1 LALENLFSLVKER
14 WKTPANTAA
23 PETPAA
29 TEKPMEKL
37 AEKQPTTFKCPR
49 CMQVTPADVYAGNL
63 KVCPACNYHGR
74 MGARE
79 RLNIF
84 VDPGTF
90 SEFDKGMTSLNPIDF
105 PGYDEKMGALREKT
119 GLVDA
124 IITGTASIHSIPFV
138 LGIMDS
144 NFMMASMGS
153 VVGEKITR
161 AFEYAE
167 QNGLPLVMFTASGGA
182 RMQEGIISLMQMA
195 KTSAAAAKL
204 SEAGGLFISV
214 LTDPTTGG
222 VEASFASLGDV
233 IIAEPKVL
241 IGFAGRRVIEGTIK
255 QHLPEDFQSAE
266 FQLEHGFVD
275 MITERKAMRKT
286 IRHIL
291 RLHGYRGDKNV

>member
-14 WKTPANTAA
+14 WKSPAGTVTT
-23 PETPAA
+23 ETSGN
-29 TEKPMEKL
+29 EKPAEKPV
-37 AEKQPTTFKCPR
+37 EKQPTVFKCPR
-49 CMQVTPADVYAGNL
+49 CMQITPIEAYADNL

-74 MGARE
+74 MSAKE
-79 RLNIF
+79 RLGIF
-84 VDPGTF
+84 VDSGTF
-90 SEFDKGMTSLNPIDF
+90 SEFDKDMRSLNPIDF

-138 LGIMDS
+138 IGIMDS

-167 QNGLPLVMFTASGGA
+167 ANKLPLVMFTASGGA

-222 VEASFASLGDV
+222 VEASFASLGDI

-275 MITERKAMRKT
+275 MITERKAMRRT

-291 RLHGYRGDKNV
+291 RLHGFRGDKNV

>member
-1 LALENLFSLVKER
+1 
-14 WKTPANTAA
+14 
-23 PETPAA
+23 
-29 TEKPMEKL
+29 
-37 AEKQPTTFKCPR
+37 
-49 CMQVTPADVYAGNL
+49 MQITPADVYADNL

-79 RLNIF
+79 RLKIF
-84 VDPGTF
+84 VDTDSF
-90 SEFDKGMTSLNPIDF
+90 SEFDKTMSSLNPIEF
-105 PGYDEKMGALREKT
+105 PGYDEKLDALQSKT

-124 IITGTASIHSIPFV
+124 ILTGTASIHKIPFV
-138 LGIMDS
+138 IGVMDS
-144 NFMMASMGS
+144 NFLMASMGS

-161 AFEYAE
+161 AFEYAAE
-167 QNGLPLVMFTASGGA
+167 SGLPVILFSASGGA

-195 KTSAAAAKL
+195 KTSAAAARY
-204 SEAGGLFISV
+204 SEAGGLFISI

-222 VEASFASLGDV
+222 VEASFASLGDI

-275 MITERKAMRKT
+275 MIVERRALRRT
-286 IRHIL
+286 VRHIL
-291 RLHGYRGDKNV
+291 RLHGFGVQVNAK